1 VRSRLVTVPMRKPSG
16 ALPHYVATSCTHLC
30 CNMLLQHLAHTVW
43 YVSLRCTPAL
53 RCCFDQPTLGP
64 FPPKAIVTQGHSHL
78 KQLALVAPQARSAAP
93 SFLAAPSC
101 AYALMRLGV
110 LCTQLLGSIGS
121 VRRSTRCSAWGRE
134 CDLRGTERK
143 CGLIHRYMAS
153 SPDEL
158 ALVRA
163 AKVCTHARRH
173 MHKHIRSTHAHTCSC
188 SQAFGF
194 KFVSRD
200 AQLVVVDVMSTMMT
214 YNMQQCNNA
223 AATCIVQRTTY
234 FMQPTTYSARRRAAP
249 DAAISCE

>member
-1 VRSRLVTVPMRKPSG
+1 M
-16 ALPHYVATSCTHLC
+16 
-30 CNMLLQHLAHTVW
+30 
-43 YVSLRCTPAL
+43 
-53 RCCFDQPTLGP
+53 
-64 FPPKAIVTQGHSHL
+64 
-78 KQLALVAPQARSAAP
+78 
-93 SFLAAPSC
+93 
-101 AYALMRLGV
+101 
-110 LCTQLLGSIGS
+110 
-121 VRRSTRCSAWGRE
+121 WGRE
-134 CDLRGTERK
+134 CDLRGTEGK

-214 YNMQQCNNA
+214 YNMNMQQCSCNMHCA
-223 AATCIVQRTTY
+223 AYNIL
-234 FMQPTTYSARRRAAP
+234 
-249 DAAISCE
+249 